1 MAFHPASGLDEAVIG
16 EVQATVRRRLLRVVE
31 QHGLL
36 EADEAQIMAAREHG
50 GGFSVDAGVRI
61 GADDRA
67 GLERL
72 REIDPEHLMYESTK
86 PGPGGSVSLLLTP
99 MQLLDRL
106 AALIPPPA
114 PPSASLHRSAGAEL
128 STASGGHRAGAAGR

>member
-1 MAFHPASGLDEAVIG
+1 
-16 EVQATVRRRLLRVVE
+16 
-31 QHGLL
+31 
-36 EADEAQIMAAREHG
+36 MAAWEHG

-61 GADDRA
+61 GAADRA

-72 REIDPEHLMYESTK
+72 REIDPGHLVYESAK

-106 AALIPPPA
+106 AALIPPA
-114 PPSASLHRSAGAEL
+114 PPSASLYRRAGAEF
-128 STASGGHRAGAAGR
+128 SIADSGHRAGATGR